1 MIPMTRKKL
10 NGRRVASG
18 FTLIELLLVMLII
31 AILAAVVVPRL
42 TGNAEK
48 ARVVRAQSD
57 LASLATALKAY
68 EIQNGTF
75 PTNEQGLSALITNP
89 GASPNWTKLLDRA
102 TVPVDPW
109 GHPYVY
115 HCPSANGT
123 DFDLY
128 SLGPDGVDGSPNN
141 VKLE

>member
-1 MIPMTRKKL
+1 MFSMTTKKQ
-10 NGRRVASG
+10 NRRRVASG

-31 AILAAVVVPRL
+31 SILATVVTIRL
-42 TGNAEK
+42 VGNAQK
-48 ARVVRAQSD
+48 ARIVRAQADISTFD
-57 LASLATALKAY
+57 TALKAY

-89 GASPNWTKLLDRA
+89 GLPNWTKLLDRA

-115 HCPSANGT
+115 HCPSANGN

-141 VKLE
+141 VKLD

>member
-1 MIPMTRKKL
+1 MIPMTMKKIT
-10 NGRRVASG
+10 RQRTARG
-18 FTLIELLLVMLII
+18 FTLIELLLVMMII

-48 ARVVRAQSD
+48 ARVIRAKAD
-57 LASLATALKAY
+57 IVSLNTAIKTY

-75 PTNEQGLSALITNP
+75 PTNEQGLTALIANP
-89 GASPNWTKLLDRA
+89 GSSPNWTKLLDRA

-109 GHPYVY
+109 GHPYIY

-128 SLGPDGVDGSPNN
+128 SLGPDGVDGAADN
-141 VKLE
+141 VKLD